1 LQIFG
6 QHLNKLAI
14 IFFKEKKIYFASSLN
29 MLADTAFDS
38 ALILIQRLLNQR
50 IKSIGQ
56 LIQIPKPYFGLV
68 AKAVPT
74 IFRSVVFG
82 VQLGL

>member
-1 LQIFG
+1 
-6 QHLNKLAI
+6 
-14 IFFKEKKIYFASSLN
+14 
-29 MLADTAFDS
+29 
-38 ALILIQRLLNQR
+38 LIPGAVLNQR

-74 IFRSVVFG
+74 IFPVVFG
-82 VQLGL
+82 VQLVVVF